1 MEALEVGSAV
11 SVDVADVGV
20 VGQVEVAL
28 PLLRSEAHP
37 VVVTVLLGR
46 RDTDLT

>member
-11 SVDVADVGV
+11 SVDVAEVDV
-20 VGQVEVAL
+20 VGQVEVVL
-28 PLLRSEAHP
+28 PLLRSEAPP